1 MKAKLLIIAV
11 LVIVMGCSKTQPE
24 EFEVTSF
31 EDFKLWAGNKIK
43 LAETNKGYD
52 IYIFD
57 TEYIEPVEIY
67 VGLNATASKET
78 KCGSSLDKLN
88 DVIYCNNTGK
98 DCNNLGSGGLE
109 ICNWKKLRELASDET
124 R

>member
-1 MKAKLLIIAV
+1 MFIL
-11 LVIVMGCSKTQPE
+11 GCSKTQPE

-67 VGLNATASKET
+67 VETNADVSKET
-78 KCGSSLDKLN
+78 KCYSSLDKLN

-98 DCNNLGSGGLE
+98 DSNILFNGGTE
-109 ICNWKKLRELASDET
+109 ICNWNKLRELASDET